1 MDESQHLL
9 WSCLDFINLG
19 LGPNPVLSFLFF
31 KNDLTRRIVAKS
43 ELRLLLWKQ
52 LTLFL
57 LTIFSN
63 FIFGLRTTTSTG
75 NSLVFFMWSNQT
87 FIPPKRIHPT
97 QIKVQEIQVSHYLY
111 SNLQNPGSDWILL
124 ILKKR
129 KTESFING
137 ALYSCYLI
145 SSTVKLIQLLHNFM
159 YPQNEGLWPVTDVT
173 LNFNKRLNKPHKL
186 KYIMK
191 FRGSRKFKIWLSKGY
206 VCFMI
211 KNHLSCK

>member
-19 LGPNPVLSFLFF
+19 LSLNPVLSLFF

-87 FIPPKRIHPT
+87 FIPPKRIHLT

-111 SNLQNPGSDWILL
+111 SNLQNPTEFCWFWKKERQKVSLMVLYILVIWFL
-124 ILKKR
+124 
-129 KTESFING
+129 
-137 ALYSCYLI
+137 
-145 SSTVKLIQLLHNFM
+145 QL
-159 YPQNEGLWPVTDVT
+159 
-173 LNFNKRLNKPHKL
+173 
-186 KYIMK
+186 
-191 FRGSRKFKIWLSKGY
+191 
-206 VCFMI
+206 
-211 KNHLSCK
+211 